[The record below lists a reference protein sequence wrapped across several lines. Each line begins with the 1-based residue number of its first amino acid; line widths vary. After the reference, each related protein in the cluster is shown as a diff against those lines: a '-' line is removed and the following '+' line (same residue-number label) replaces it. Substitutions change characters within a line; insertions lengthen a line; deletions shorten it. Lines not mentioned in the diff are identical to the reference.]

1 MSQNRTFAGSAV
13 ANLRLLEVFP
23 RGFLYRSRRGF
34 GRVTV
39 TSAGVFRVQH
49 APTRKGLERPSWAV
63 VGWAEPNVGV
73 RVRQRGKVLTLST
86 GMGSFRFH
94 LQSGAWSMGDPA
106 GRVCFECPA
115 GQTRVGEAASEV
127 GLRLAP
133 DEALFGLGETSGPM
147 NKRGL
152 VREFWNQDVLGH
164 ASAIHPGL
172 RALYTSIPFALSL
185 RAGRAAG
192 LFWDQPARQVWDL
205 GQKEANRWVMRG
217 EAPEIDLYLMRGPE
231 VASVVR
237 AFTDLTGHMPLP
249 PMWGLGYHQCRYSYA
264 TARRVQE
271 IARLFRRK
279 RIPCDALYLDIDHM
293 DGYRVFTFGKAFPR
307 PAALCARMAR
317 KGFRVVAI
325 VDPGVKDDPGF
336 AVLRRGKQ
344 LGAFVK
350 RVDGKTD
357 YVGKVWP
364 GAARFPDFLNRRVRE
379 WWAREQARWQHTGVS
394 GVWNDMNEPA
404 DFAGPG
410 KTLPLDCRHDS
421 DFGPLRHAPG
431 HNVYGMQMAR
441 ASRTG
446 ALLARPDERP
456 FVITRAA
463 YAGIQRY
470 GLVWTGD
477 NSSCWEHL
485 QDAVQML
492 LNLGISGVPYCGAD
506 VGGFL
511 DNATPELFL
520 RWLQMAVFTPFL
532 RNHSNTGTK
541 DQEPWAFGKSVEG
554 VAREYI
560 ELRYR
565 LLPYL
570 YCLLAEARAKGT
582 PLMRPLYWMA
592 QLDAV
597 ARGIEDAF
605 LLGSG
610 LLVAPVTRPG
620 VVARS
625 VYLPAGTWFDFWTG
639 QRTRGSRHMVADA
652 PLERI
657 PIYARAGTLLPLGP
671 VQQYTGEVRSGTV
684 ELHVWPGEGILDWYE
699 DDGKSQ
705 AYASGVFYRRRIT
718 MRPRGR
724 GMEIV
729 FHAPEGSYA
738 PLTRVWRVVV
748 HGGNSLLRVAVG
760 GGSLRGKSDLG
771 ADGSSFDVPN
781 LANVMQVRWERIG
794 RQGGDEAPGPRE
806 RARDFPKRRAAP
818 VWVGTAP
825 LRRT

>member
-1 MSQNRTFAGSAV
+1 MSQERTFAGSAV
-13 ANLRLLEVFP
+13 ASLRLLQVLP
-23 RGFLYRSRRGF
+23 RGFLYRSRRGI
-34 GRVTV
+34 GRVSV

-49 APTRKGLERPSWAV
+49 APTRAGLERPSWAV
-63 VGWAEPNVGV
+63 LGEAGGGPEVRFRKRAGVVG
-73 RVRQRGKVLTLST
+73 LST
-86 GMGSFRFH
+86 VGGDFRLH
-94 LQSGAWSMGDPA
+94 LRSGAWSLRDSV
-106 GRVCFECPA
+106 GRMCFECPA
-115 GQTRVGEAASEV
+115 GGTRIAESAAEV
-127 GLRLAP
+127 GLGLAP
-133 DEALFGLGETSGPM
+133 DESLFGLGETSGPM

-152 VREFWNQDVLGH
+152 VRVFWNQDVLGH
-164 ASAIHPGL
+164 ASTIHAGL

-185 RAGRAAG
+185 RAGQAAG

-205 GQKEANRWVMRG
+205 GQTEADRWVMRA
-217 EAPEIDLYLMRGPE
+217 EAPEIDLYLMGGPA

-237 AFTDLTGHMPLP
+237 AFTELTGHMPLP
-249 PMWGLGYHQCRYSYA
+249 PIWGLGYHQCRYSYS
-264 TARRVQE
+264 TARRVEE

-307 PAALCARMAR
+307 PAALCSRMAR
-317 KGFRVVAI
+317 RGFRVVAI
-325 VDPGVKDDPGF
+325 VDPGVKNDPGF
-336 AVLRRGKQ
+336 GVLRRGKQ

-350 RVDGKTD
+350 RGDGETD

-379 WWAREQARWQHTGVS
+379 WWAREQARWQQMGVS

-421 DFGPLRHAPG
+421 EFGPVRHALG

-441 ASRTG
+441 ASRSG

-541 DQEPWAFGKSVEG
+541 GQEPWAFGKSVEG

-570 YCLLAEARAKGT
+570 YSLLAEARDTGT

-592 QLDAV
+592 QRDAV

-620 VVARS
+620 VVARC

-639 QRTRGSRHMVADA
+639 QRLRGCRHIVADA

-657 PIYARAGTLLPLGP
+657 PVYARAGTLLPLGP
-671 VQQYTGEVRSGTV
+671 VQQYTGELRSGVV
-684 ELHVWPGEGILDWYE
+684 ELHVWPGEGMLDWYE

-718 MRPRGR
+718 MRSRGG

-738 PLTRVWRVVV
+738 SLTRVWRVVV
-748 HGGNSLLRVAVG
+748 HGGDGLIRVTVG
-760 GGSLRGKSDLG
+760 GGSLREKAGRAAKG
-771 ADGSSFDVPN
+771 NRFEVPN
-781 LANVMQVRWERIG
+781 LVQTIRLRLEHV
-794 RQGGDEAPGPRE
+794 GGKGFRR
-806 RARDFPKRRAAP
+806 RARVSGPEIS
-818 VWVGTAP
+818 
-825 LRRT
+825 